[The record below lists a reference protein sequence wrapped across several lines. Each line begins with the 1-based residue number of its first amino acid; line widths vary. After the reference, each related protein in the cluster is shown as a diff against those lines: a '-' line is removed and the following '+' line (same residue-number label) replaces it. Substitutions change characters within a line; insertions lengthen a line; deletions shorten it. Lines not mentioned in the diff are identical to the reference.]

1 MGSSLLKGGI
11 PLEYTSIAVELI
23 VGYFALLILTK
34 VLGKTQITQISAFDF
49 ISALILGELVGNS
62 LYDDKISVFQVLT
75 AILIWGA
82 LIFVTEFFTQKSRK
96 FRHLMEGTPD
106 IVINKGIIN
115 YNVLKKNHLDLN
127 QLQHLLRAKDIF
139 SVKECEYALL
149 ESNGTLSVIKKPLY
163 DQVQRQDLSLPL
175 KKATLPLS
183 LIMDGEILY
192 DNLKIAGEDDQWLQA
207 EINRHGFTSSEDVLF
222 AEWTENEPLFVQGYE

>member
-1 MGSSLLKGGI
+1 M
-11 PLEYTSIAVELI
+11 EYTSIAVELI

-96 FRHLMEGTPD
+96 FRHLMEGTPA

-192 DNLKIAGEDDQWLQA
+192 DNLKIAGEDDQWLHA

-222 AEWTENEPLFVQGYE
+222 AEWTENEPLLVQGYE